1 MVLPPP
7 VPDTWPVLSVLSFP
21 EAHGPAAWKSKPGI
35 GVMPGIYLGLWPL
48 LYALLPSMVREPISQ
63 NVLLDTAA
71 AAAFTERLSDSC
83 SPLWLL

>member
-1 MVLPPP
+1 
-7 VPDTWPVLSVLSFP
+7 
-21 EAHGPAAWKSKPGI
+21 
-35 GVMPGIYLGLWPL
+35 MPGIYLGLWPL